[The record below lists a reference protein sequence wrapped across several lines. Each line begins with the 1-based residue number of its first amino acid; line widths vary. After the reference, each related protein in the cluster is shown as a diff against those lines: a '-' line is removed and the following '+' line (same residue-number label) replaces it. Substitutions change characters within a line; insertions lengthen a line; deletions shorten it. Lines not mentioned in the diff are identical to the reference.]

1 MIRSPKR
8 PGSSGD
14 RERRRW
20 PYVAGQGVMLLAAIG
35 MFLGT
40 ALPWALV
47 LGEALWGSSQAL
59 TWTISAGFA
68 TLAASIVPGRT
79 LALASAAFGG
89 GIATY
94 IAIWQTARILDRCPL
109 SLDCLPGPG
118 LGFLLAGGLAA
129 LYQAGRPLLGRLTR
143 G

>member
-1 MIRSPKR
+1 
-8 PGSSGD
+8 
-14 RERRRW
+14 
-20 PYVAGQGVMLLAAIG
+20 MLLAAVGI
-35 MFLGT
+35 FAGT

-47 LGEALWGSSQAL
+47 LGQSLWGSGQAL

-68 TLAASIVPGRT
+68 VLAGSMVPLER
-79 LALASAAFGG
+79 LALGSAAFGG
-89 GIATY
+89 GVAVFL
-94 IAIWQTARILDRCPL
+94 AVWQTARIVDRCPL

-129 LYQAGRPLLGRLTR
+129 LYQAARPILGRFTR

>member
-1 MIRSPKR
+1 MNDNLRTPMIGSPKR
-8 PGSSGD
+8 PGPPGG

-20 PYVAGQGVMLLAAIG
+20 PYFPGQGAMLLAAIG

-40 ALPWALV
+40 AFPWALV
-47 LGEALWGSSQAL
+47 LGEALWGSAQAL

-68 TLAASIVPGRT
+68 TLAASMVPGRR

-94 IAIWQTARILDRCPL
+94 IAIWQTAA
-109 SLDCLPGPG
+109 
-118 LGFLLAGGLAA
+118 F
-129 LYQAGRPLLGRLTR
+129 TR
-143 G
+143 

>member
-1 MIRSPKR
+1 
-8 PGSSGD
+8 
-14 RERRRW
+14 
-20 PYVAGQGVMLLAAIG
+20 MLLAAIG
-35 MFLGT
+35 IFLGT

-47 LGEALWGSSQAL
+47 LREALWGSPQAL

-68 TLAASIVPGRT
+68 TLAAALVPVRA
-79 LALASAAFGG
+79 LALASAALGG
-89 GIATY
+89 GIASY
-94 IAIWQTARILDRCPL
+94 LAIWQTARILDRCPL

-118 LGFLLAGGLAA
+118 LGLLLVGGLAA